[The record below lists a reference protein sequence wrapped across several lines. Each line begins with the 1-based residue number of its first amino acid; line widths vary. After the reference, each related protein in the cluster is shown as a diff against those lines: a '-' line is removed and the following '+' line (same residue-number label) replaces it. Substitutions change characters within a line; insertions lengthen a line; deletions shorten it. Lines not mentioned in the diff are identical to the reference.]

1 MLLRLRH
8 IARLTLTCIAI
19 AGTIAATC
27 TSRADSLSEDEVG
40 RLNRTLIFGSD
51 DERRAALDAL
61 VARGNDDALATLIL
75 AMRYR
80 RGDPGHIEAFHT
92 LTGETVSGW
101 FDAMVW
107 QEAHPEIKAHPG
119 YRDVKLEVFER
130 LDPAFLRFLGGRRS
144 DPENLKIRLE
154 EITWGGVAVDGIP
167 ALDYS
172 KMIRADEAAYLRDDD
187 RVFGVS
193 INGDVRAYPL
203 RILAW
208 HEMFN
213 DVVGDI
219 PVTLAYCTLC
229 GAGILFETKVDGQ
242 DRPFIFGSSGFLY
255 RSNKLMFDR
264 STDSLWNQF
273 TGEPVSG
280 PLADDGIKLNILPV
294 TLTSWGDWRA
304 RHPRGRVL
312 SPDTGFERDYSS
324 GAAYRDYF
332 ASPDLMFPAAT
343 DPESGLGPKDEVFG
357 IRTFAAA
364 KAWPLS
370 VFADGAVIND
380 TLNGRNIVLVG
391 DDENGGVRAY
401 ERGEARFDKGR
412 DPMHLT
418 GPGGDWEIGED
429 ALTGPDGTA
438 LPRLPGHVSYWF
450 AWNSFLGVR
459 SEIYVPQSAN

>member
-1 MLLRLRH
+1 MVLLKLRH
-8 IARLTLTCIAI
+8 GARLTLACFAI
-19 AGTIAATC
+19 LCAVAIGAGHAEGLN
-27 TSRADSLSEDEVG
+27 DDEVG
-40 RLNRTLIFGSD
+40 RLNRALIFGSD
-51 DERRAALDAL
+51 DERRAALVAL
-61 VARGNDDALATLIL
+61 VARGQDDVLATLVL

-80 RGDPGHIEAFHT
+80 RGDPGQVEAFHA

-107 QEAHPEIKAHPG
+107 QEAHPEITAHPS
-119 YRDVKLEVFER
+119 YCDVKLEVFER

-144 DPENLKIRLE
+144 APENLKIRLE
-154 EITWGGVAVDGIP
+154 EITWGGIAVDGIP
-167 ALDYS
+167 ALDYP
-172 KMIRADEAAYLRDDD
+172 KMIRANEAVYLRDEDP
-187 RVFGVS
+187 VFGVS

-208 HEMFN
+208 HEMLN
-213 DVVGDI
+213 DVVGDVPI
-219 PVTLAYCTLC
+219 ALAYCTLC
-229 GAGILFETKVDGQ
+229 GAGILFESKVEGQ
-242 DRPFIFGSSGFLY
+242 DRPFIFGSSGLLY

-280 PLADDGIKLNILPV
+280 PLADDGIKLTVRPL
-294 TLTSWGDWRA
+294 TLTSWGDWRT

-343 DPESGLGPKDEVFG
+343 DPDSKLRPKDKVFG
-357 IRTFAAA
+357 IRDFAAA

-370 VFADGAVIND
+370 AFADGAVIND
-380 TLNGRNIVLVG
+380 TLGKRNVVLVG
-391 DDENGGVRAY
+391 DAENSGVRAY
-401 ERGEARFDKGR
+401 ERGTARFDKGS
-412 DPMHLT
+412 DSMHLS
-418 GPGGDWEIGED
+418 GPGGVWEITED
-429 ALTGPDGTA
+429 ALIGPDGTT
-438 LPRLPGHVSYWF
+438 LPRLAGHVSYWF

-459 SEIYVPQSAN
+459 SEVYGRQSAN